1 MSSFSFFSKWM
12 LKGPEIS
19 PRWWILIW
27 FHIYG
32 TATVDVSLPLLCQSG
47 SVSVHTAVVS
57 PKVEIHR
64 STVSMVSLS
73 KPTSEQKSEDSYPLF
88 DFAVPLNTGHDIC
101 QNFYTSTFSKIKKFT
116 GRKRIIPIL
125 FILEC
130 NPKLHL
136 YISTLCFILGK
147 LTKSLPEWVDIIL
160 H

>member
-1 MSSFSFFSKWM
+1 MNVQRKASKYLQGDGFLSGSTFM
-12 LKGPEIS
+12 E
-19 PRWWILIW
+19 
-27 FHIYG
+27 
-32 TATVDVSLPLLCQSG
+32 LPLLTCHCHCC
-47 SVSVHTAVVS
+47 VSVHTAVVS

-147 LTKSLPEWVDIIL
+147 LTKSLPE
-160 H
+160 